1 MIPKRDISD
10 FQWQQLRNFSNNGFS
25 ITKAAKAMGVGHGWL
40 VKSAVRTGRYLEL
53 RGLFQQKTNVHPQ
66 LTDATMAEL
75 KRQAGNGVRKREAA
89 RAIGCSSTTL
99 DKQAQLQGRAAELAK
114 MFPHGGNYMD
124 GPDDRFQDSGL
135 HKADGFEISLPD
147 TPATKW
153 LTKSWRS
160 A

>member
-10 FQWQQLRNFSNNGFS
+10 FQWQQLRNLSNNGFAIS
-25 ITKAAKAMGVGHGWL
+25 RAATVMGVGHGWIT
-40 VKSAVRTGRYLEL
+40 KSATRTGKIDEL
-53 RGLFQQKTNVHPQ
+53 HQLFPKERNAHFF
-66 LTDATMAEL
+66 LTDEIMVEL
-75 KRQAGNGVRKREAA
+75 QLQADNGVRKPEAA
-89 RAIGCSSTTL
+89 RSVGCCPTTL
-99 DKQAQLQGRAAELAK
+99 DKQARLQGRAAELAK

-153 LTKSWRS
+153 LTRSWRS